1 MENIL
6 DITKLKSEMFDI
18 IREQEKLKRR
28 VGELQQVLIDKE
40 KILVN
45 LEQNTNIK
53 IGEVLQ

>member
-1 MENIL
+1 
-6 DITKLKSEMFDI
+6 MFDI